1 MGACESD
8 RNKGDYIVNIQDP
21 IDVTDATKFYDVII
35 PIQSI
40 KDITKGW
47 EIKISDRFRSN
58 YKNLI
63 NQKALK
69 IGIIGNSNKGKS
81 FILSKLSKIN
91 LPTGTSI
98 RTEGLSIKYPD
109 LLQYPDRRIVLL
121 DSAGLETPVLADGVN
136 IENIESLE
144 NVNQSNQGNNLNNDE
159 KTIIDLFKEKSKEKI
174 ITELFLQDYIIYNSD
189 ILIVVVGILTYSEQK
204 ILNKI
209 KTKLKREKSFI
220 KSYNNLFIIHNLMTF
235 TTVQQVETYI
245 NQTLLKSSTFQL
257 EKNMKITT
265 KIGGQTGVCYY
276 EKNSNPRIFHLI
288 FANEYSEAGRYY
300 NDYTLSFIEKSFEL
314 NTDLKGF
321 DIVETV
327 KERFKIESKDIIELP
342 QNEEIIF
349 YENSKTLIKLQSP
362 KTLTLKKF
370 FIDELGFQN
379 MKAKGFEPNYS
390 YYKTNDAIVINIE
403 VPGKCYLESS
413 LQYTGEYTIIKINGR
428 KEKDV
433 NIDMEN
439 NYIYKG
445 REFGKFSLDI
455 PIKQEDFV
463 IKNERPLFY
472 SENGIIVLTYKI
484 EKILNTVSFGT
495 GKR

>member
-1 MGACESD
+1 
-8 RNKGDYIVNIQDP
+8 
-21 IDVTDATKFYDVII
+21 
-35 PIQSI
+35 
-40 KDITKGW
+40 
-47 EIKISDRFRSN
+47 
-58 YKNLI
+58 
-63 NQKALK
+63 
-69 IGIIGNSNKGKS
+69 
-81 FILSKLSKIN
+81 
-91 LPTGTSI
+91 
-98 RTEGLSIKYPD
+98 
-109 LLQYPDRRIVLL
+109 
-121 DSAGLETPVLADGVN
+121 
-136 IENIESLE
+136 
-144 NVNQSNQGNNLNNDE
+144 
-159 KTIIDLFKEKSKEKI
+159 
-174 ITELFLQDYIIYNSD
+174 
-189 ILIVVVGILTYSEQK
+189 
-204 ILNKI
+204 
-209 KTKLKREKSFI
+209 
-220 KSYNNLFIIHNLMTF
+220 MTF

-390 YYKTNDAIVINIE
+390 YYKTNDAIVIKIE
-403 VPGKCYLESS
+403 VPGKAYLESFVQFS
-413 LQYTGEYTIIKINGR
+413 GEYTIIKISGR
-428 KEKDV
+428 KERD
-433 NIDMEN
+433 
-439 NYIYKG
+439 G
-445 REFGKFSLDI
+445 A
-455 PIKQEDFV
+455 
-463 IKNERPLFY
+463 
-472 SENGIIVLTYKI
+472 SENRRAGQPGRCFI
-484 EKILNTVSFGT
+484 EGFAAL
-495 GKR
+495 

>member
-8 RNKGDYIVNIQDP
+8 RNRGDYIVNIQDP

-121 DSAGLETPVLADGVN
+121 DSAGLETPVLTDGVN

-235 TTVQQVETYI
+235 NLFIIHNLMTFTTVQQVETYI

-321 DIVETV
+321 DIGRYYNDYTLSFIEKSFELNTDLKGFDIVETV

-342 QNEEIIF
+342 QNEDIVF

-403 VPGKCYLESS
+403 VPY
-413 LQYTGEYTIIKINGR
+413 
-428 KEKDV
+428 
-433 NIDMEN
+433 
-439 NYIYKG
+439 
-445 REFGKFSLDI
+445 
-455 PIKQEDFV
+455 
-463 IKNERPLFY
+463 
-472 SENGIIVLTYKI
+472 
-484 EKILNTVSFGT
+484 
-495 GKR
+495 